1 MSLTGTKLAI
11 ELTFNDKYIVFE
23 MKISDQVLPQFLPI
37 SSVSYE
43 GKGKTPFLFVPFQ
56 IPFTVIILTD
66 NPDLIFFKSQ
76 YVPRKPKRICL
87 MI

>member
-11 ELTFNDKYIVFE
+11 ELSINDKYIVFE

-37 SSVSYE
+37 SSVSYQ

-56 IPFTVIILTD
+56 ILFTVIILTYY
-66 NPDLIFFKSQ
+66 PVQFIFLNLSMFPGNQNK
-76 YVPRKPKRICL
+76 YV
-87 MI
+87 